1 MNLFLIKVS
10 LEREGTLEWRW
21 AGNRGWGLRL
31 FLWVGMPSGDGPSG
45 TCTGSQRT
53 HPWTLGWKLS
63 SGLQLFRV
71 VPQRLSQGSAQWPE
85 DSKVSFKPDKR
96 VWELK
101 CQLTLSPE
109 KNLEHFLV
117 APSVLFISLLF
128 FFFLPELDLPGG
140 MWAFSSGTHWLS
152 CPQQMGS

>member
-1 MNLFLIKVS
+1 MNLFLIKGS
-10 LEREGTLEWRW
+10 LERDGTLEWRW

-45 TCTGSQRT
+45 TCTGSQCT

-71 VPQRLSQGSAQWPE
+71 VPQRLSQGSAWWPE

-101 CQLTLSPE
+101 CHWQPRKESRAFSDGP
-109 KNLEHFLV
+109 KCFIY
-117 APSVLFISLLF
+117 LFPFF

-140 MWAFSSGTHWLS
+140 MRAFSSGIHWLS